1 MNRTT
6 TLEPTQASGKNGESA
21 MLGSPGNPL
30 ALRKSCILWIAA
42 IAFLMLLGCGLI
54 FALMSNLS
62 GGPQEASVALIHI
75 EGAIL
80 PGKGGNSNPLT
91 GSGGAYSTTIVDQL
105 KQAAEDELVKAVVLV
120 VDSPGGSV
128 YASDEIARQVAAM
141 EKPVLS
147 AMGSMAASGGYFV
160 SAPADEIWASP
171 HTLTCSIGVIIE
183 LLNYDKLAADYGVE
197 AVVYKSGANKD
208 MGNPFRQATPEEEQI
223 WQAMIDEAYDAFV
236 TVVASGRDLA
246 EERVREIADGR
257 VCTGQQALALKLVD
271 KLGYLPDVIKRAG
284 ELGGIEGDPPTI
296 EYQQQP
302 GLWDL
307 LTSAVTHRTL
317 GEEIQQ
323 LIDSRAGATLMY
335 LYR

>member
-1 MNRTT
+1 MNRN
-6 TLEPTQASGKNGESA
+6 TL
-21 MLGSPGNPL
+21 
-30 ALRKSCILWIAA
+30 LWIGAA
-42 IAFLMLLGCGLI
+42 FFLLLVACGAI
-54 FALMSNLS
+54 FAFIGNVSNE
-62 GGPQEASVALIHI
+62 PQEASVALIRV
-75 EGAIL
+75 EGIIL
-80 PGKGGNSNPLT
+80 PGKGGSGNLLT
-91 GSGGAYSTTIVDQL
+91 DVGGAYSTTIVDQL
-105 KQAAEDELVKAVVLV
+105 KQAAENELVKAVVLV

-160 SAPADEIWASP
+160 SAPTDEIWASP

-208 MGNPFRQATPEEEQI
+208 MGNPFRPATPAEEQI

-236 TVVASGRDLA
+236 AIVASGRDLA
-246 EERVREIADGR
+246 AARVREIADGR
-257 VCTGQQALALKLVD
+257 VCTGQQALELKLVD
-271 KLGYLPDVIKRAG
+271 NLGYLPDVIERAG

-296 EYQQQP
+296 EYQQEP
-302 GLWDL
+302 SLWEL
-307 LTSAVTHRTL
+307 LTSAAARPSLV
-317 GEEIQQ
+317 EEIRQ
-323 LIDSRAGATLMY
+323 LIDSRSGATLMY